1 MWLLRK
7 EGGKMSSF
15 SVTHIFKQP
24 VAQDLQNK
32 RLYIWLRR
40 GIYRKAGKIYGWR
53 GAGVGVSKQ
62 ILLYAERHNFALAVI
77 CGGVLDRYY
86 LAKTSA
92 SALFALCAKHR
103 SFEKREGVE
112 ICVLPFNAEL
122 FTTVRDQQTVL
133 DIVKAFG
140 ERECGK

>member
-7 EGGKMSSF
+7 VGRLSSS
-15 SVTHIFKQP
+15 SVTHIFGQP
-24 VAQDLQNK
+24 LYQDLANK
-32 RLYIWLRR
+32 RLYIWLRK
-40 GIYRKAGKIYGWR
+40 GIFRKAGKIYGWK

-62 ILLYAERHNFALAVI
+62 IILYAERHNFTIAVI

-86 LAKTSA
+86 LAKVSA

-103 SFEKREGVE
+103 SIEKRKGVE

-122 FTTVRDQQTVL
+122 FTTIRDRETVL
-133 DIVKAFG
+133 SIVKAFG
-140 ERECGK
+140 ERNCGK